1 MIRIWRKSQQLYKR
15 LRTPISHSIPSQLA
29 LRAIAAAAPP
39 LNPPRGER
47 GRARRG
53 EDKRTDEAITAA
65 PSARARSSLRFAFLL
80 PAALIAMTAR
90 KNPQLRSGV
99 AGVLCK
105 ILFMCRV
112 EPAKTLK
119 LKARRLEIY
128 CQVHVVISPM
138 HINRKIFILL
148 IVKCDHEYFRCGGG
162 SRVIVVGIMQGKAT

>member
-1 MIRIWRKSQQLYKR
+1 MGNL
-15 LRTPISHSIPSQLA
+15 LTNHGEEVGNTLISCP
-29 LRAIAAAAPP
+29 
-39 LNPPRGER
+39 G
-47 GRARRG
+47 
-53 EDKRTDEAITAA
+53 
-65 PSARARSSLRFAFLL
+65 FAFILSVL
-80 PAALIAMTAR
+80 QKET
-90 KNPQLRSGV
+90 ST
-99 AGVLCK
+99 GVLCK

-128 CQVHVVISPM
+128 CQVHVVTSPM